1 MRGFYPSAGW
11 VPGEPDWAAREL
23 GRKKLIARGSIKKIL
38 FEGII
43 GGRGGA
49 AGMPFVPADRPF
61 AVHGRFDR

>member
-11 VPGEPDWAAREL
+11 VPSEPDWAAGEL
-23 GRKKLIARGSIKKIL
+23 DRKKLIARGSIKKIL
-38 FEGII
+38 FEGTI

-49 AGMPFVPADRPF
+49 AGMPFIPADRPF